1 MRWMAGLV
9 LVVALAGCTA
19 TDPPS
24 PPPGPGFTQPG
35 TGPAMTSGAAPPTAR
50 PVARRITLHRQGG
63 LAGVDQRIV
72 IESGGQWSF
81 SDGRANRQETGR
93 LTAGQM
99 ALLTELA
106 TNPAVRAEGTGGT
119 PPAGCADGFTYV
131 LTVDDLTVNRYDC
144 GQDDQPT
151 IVEVITFITDST
163 PM

>member
-19 TDPPS
+19 SDPPS
-24 PPPGPGFTQPG
+24 TPPPTGFTQPG
-35 TGPAMTSGAAPPTAR
+35 TAPAMTSGAAQPTAR
-50 PVARRITLHRQGG
+50 PVARRITLRRQGG

-72 IESGGQWSF
+72 IESGGQWTYT
-81 SDGRANRQETGR
+81 DGRANRSETGR
-93 LTAGQM
+93 LTQGQWT
-99 ALLTELA
+99 LLSELA

-119 PPAGCADGFTYV
+119 PPAGCADGFNYV
-131 LTVDDLTVNRYDC
+131 LTVDELSVDRYDC

-151 IVEVITFITDST
+151 VVEIITFITDST